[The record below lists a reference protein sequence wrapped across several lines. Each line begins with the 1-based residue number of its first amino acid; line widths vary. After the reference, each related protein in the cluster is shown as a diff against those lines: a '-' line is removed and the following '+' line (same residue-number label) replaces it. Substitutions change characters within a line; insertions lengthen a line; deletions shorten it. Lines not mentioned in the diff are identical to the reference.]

1 MLTQAA
7 SSHHHPLDPCTPPS
21 PHKQLLRGWSGLSRP
36 VRMRVVWVTSHY
48 LRLPAALDESWETLF
63 KALTDTMSRSGPA
76 LRLHDLMAS
85 ASLGTLF
92 QSERQ
97 VRLRALMSVCAG
109 GRSVWFKVNQG
120 REGKAG
126 RQAGPPSADSHS
138 LPALAPTAHDP
149 PPSSFSPGRVTSPSS
164 LTWWPLQRC
173 ASGRSWSS
181 APSSP
186 AWLACRYEL
195 LWECG
200 VWGVKGGE

>member
-1 MLTQAA
+1 
-7 SSHHHPLDPCTPPS
+7 
-21 PHKQLLRGWSGLSRP
+21 
-36 VRMRVVWVTSHY
+36 MRVVWVVSHY

-126 RQAGPPSADSHS
+126 RQAGPPSADSPS

-173 ASGRSWSS
+173 ASDQSWSS